1 MGNSLVRQAMVD
13 EMGLVKHRMTA
24 IRGYVYHD
32 VNNKLSPA
40 IDKLMKKGQPLEMF
54 AADTSMVL
62 PSVRTVSTLLKASR
76 LWLHGNPSKTLPTPC
91 FTSPVTPCRAL
102 LDCSGQ
108 SFGGQESTGYAFLQV
123 STL

>member
-40 IDKLMKKGQPLEMF
+40 IDQLMKKGQPLEVF
-54 AADTSMVL
+54 ATDTSTVL
-62 PSVRTVSTLLKASR
+62 PSVRSVSALLKASR
-76 LWLHGNPSKTLPTPC
+76 LWLLDTPSKTLPTPC
-91 FTSPVTPCRAL
+91 FTSSITPCHAL
-102 LDCSGQ
+102 LHWSGPPV
-108 SFGGQESTGYAFLQV
+108 GGQDSTG
-123 STL
+123 